1 MEASERVAA
10 IQTIAGQVR
19 VWQQQGASR
28 ALVMYELCRALV
40 EQGGYETARIESL
53 REPPVFAAIVYTRSR
68 SCVDCLG
75 RFALSEQGTQI
86 RQALVLDAN
95 DLPRLA
101 RPHPDCLMAM
111 VEWRCQHDHLALS
124 VCFHAGQPNADELA
138 ALRRVL
144 ALSCLEETPEQGMPF
159 NPEPVIHL
167 SGWMPHGLFA
177 IAGEEVVFVNQ
188 TLAHYLGYSSAENFR
203 STHRKITDLLRPE
216 DHTIWRDFVKAL
228 REGPLHH
235 SIERRFHLCRA
246 DGTSWDALL
255 RCATSPETPDM
266 VTCSVLD
273 SAMPANET
281 ITVMETMSRAVQVLS
296 RARSFDEAVHEITR
310 QVKWLVPANA
320 ANVFLVQQGRVF
332 LVAGDGYNELGIP
345 LDTIVPMMD
354 VDTFPTFRYMLE
366 TREPILI
373 EDTQQ
378 SGWWKTLP
386 HTEAVRSYIG
396 VPLVARGEV
405 SGFLNV
411 DGVRPH
417 QFTLQDVQRL
427 RLFAAYA
434 AAMVEQLRLVETL
447 AAERN
452 RFELLYN
459 VALSLSASLDM
470 ETVGARALELLQE
483 AFGALNVIIYLWD
496 ESDRVLRPLCGH
508 SKLHT
513 MQLDNI
519 VPTFKSTQRGLAL
532 WVFETGQ
539 PALVG
544 DVAQNPHW
552 VYVPGVDDWVHAAL
566 DVPLVAHGHTIG
578 VLSLLAEQPNA
589 FDEHDLRLLEV
600 ISIPMALAL
609 QNARFYQQAEQRAQA
624 MAEALQQKEELE
636 RVKQKVIQ
644 DVAHELRTPVAI
656 IQGYT
661 EALLEQM
668 MGALEPEQAR
678 VLDIIQRRA
687 HMLDDLIKGMM
698 VLWQAQEQ
706 APGVTLAHFEE
717 LNFTALVREVVED
730 FQVQAQKAGLMLLSA
745 LAPTELWVVGDA
757 LLLRR
762 VVDNLISNALKF
774 TPSGRKVVVS
784 LEMAEDTVV
793 LEVCDEGIGIPAD
806 KLNLVFERFYRIEDA
821 RLKRKGLGLGLAL
834 VKAIVEMHGGTVCAL
849 SPVFQDAEYPG
860 TCMRVTLK
868 RVDPGGNAGEV
879 ATTDGGRNA

>member
-1 MEASERVAA
+1 MEASERVAS

-40 EQGGYETARIESL
+40 EQGGYEVARIESL
-53 REPPVFAAIVYTRSR
+53 REPPAFSALVYARTR

-75 RFALSEQGTQI
+75 QFALSEKGNQI
-86 RQALVLDAN
+86 RQTLVLDGN

-101 RPHPDCLMAM
+101 RPQPSCLMAM
-111 VEWRCQHDHLALS
+111 VEWRCKDDHLALS
-124 VCFHAGQPNADELA
+124 VCFHAGQPTADELA

-144 ALSCLEETPEQGMPF
+144 ALSCLEDAAGERMTF
-159 NPEPVIHL
+159 NPEPIVHL
-167 SGWMPHGLFA
+167 EGWMPHGLFTLQGDKVLF
-177 IAGEEVVFVNQ
+177 INQ
-188 TLAHYLGYSSAENFR
+188 ALAHRLGYHSVESFR
-203 STHRKITDLLRPE
+203 AACKNITDLLELE
-216 DHTIWRDFVKAL
+216 DYPVWRDFVAAM
-228 REGPLHH
+228 RDGAMHH
-235 SIERRFHLCRA
+235 SIERRFHLRRA
-246 DGTSWDALL
+246 DGMAWEAML
-255 RCATSPETPDM
+255 RCVASPEALDTI
-266 VTCSVLD
+266 TCSVLD

-320 ANVFLVQQGRVF
+320 ANVFLIQQGRVS
-332 LVAGDGYNELGIP
+332 LAAGDGYTELGIP
-345 LDTIVPMMD
+345 LDSVVSMMD

-373 EDTQQ
+373 EDTRQ

-386 HTEAVRSYIG
+386 RTEAVRSYIG

-434 AAMVEQLRLVETL
+434 AAMLEQLRLVETL

-483 AFGALNVIIYLWD
+483 AFEALNVIIYLWD
-496 ESDRVLRPLCGH
+496 EADKTLRPLCGQ

-519 VPTFKSTQRGLAL
+519 VTTFKTTQRGLAL

-544 DVAQNPHW
+544 DVRQNPHW

-566 DVPLVAHGHTIG
+566 DVPLIVHGHTIG

-589 FDEHDLRLLEV
+589 FSESDLRLLEV

-624 MAEALQQKEELE
+624 MAEALRQKEELE

-644 DVAHELRTPVAI
+644 DVSHELRTPVAI

-661 EALLEQM
+661 EALLGQM
-668 MGALEPEQAR
+668 MGTLEPEQVR

-687 HMLDDLIKGMM
+687 QMLDDLIKGMM

-706 APGVTLAHFEE
+706 DVGATIARFEV
-717 LNFTALVREVVED
+717 LNFTALVREVIED

-745 LAPTELWVVGDA
+745 LEPTELWLWGDA

-762 VVDNLISNALKF
+762 LVDNLLSNALKF
-774 TPSGRKVVVS
+774 TPPGRKVVVS
-784 LEMAEDTVV
+784 LEADGELVV
-793 LEVCDEGIGIPAD
+793 LEVCDEGIGIPED

-821 RLKRKGLGLGLAL
+821 KLKRKGLGLGLAL
-834 VKAIVEMHGGTVCAL
+834 VKAIVEMHGGTICAI
-849 SPVFQDAEYPG
+849 SPVTQDEDYPG

-868 RVDPGGNAGEV
+868 RVDPGPYAGES
-879 ATTDGGRNA
+879 ASL